1 MSVDQGA
8 SVSQQMAELYA
19 LPAHQ
24 AMSLL
29 RCSVARYLSGLP
41 GGHGVTVL
49 SPAAPAPVSVSAIAY
64 HLMANAGKA
73 QVKKPRSVK
82 LAKPA
87 VSIVVGVI
95 GVSGAR
101 YPRTAATDREPVHQS
116 VLRVRV

>member
-41 GGHGVTVL
+41 GGHGVIVL
-49 SPAAPAPVSVSAIAY
+49 SPAALTPASVSATAY
-64 HLMANAGKA
+64 HLKATAREA
-73 QVKKPRSVK
+73 QVKRPRSVK
-82 LAKPA
+82 LARPA
-87 VSIVVGVI
+87 V
-95 GVSGAR
+95 
-101 YPRTAATDREPVHQS
+101 
-116 VLRVRV
+116 